1 MSVIVGIALLSAL
14 LAGWLRHGRVAAI
27 GEARLRWL
35 WLAPIA
41 LVVQVVLVRSIDGVI
56 PWWVLPV
63 QMGSYA
69 LLLAVVVVNR
79 GHFGVPLL
87 GLGLLMNATVMAAHG
102 GLMPQAPETAQ
113 LRHTETVLVV
123 GEHIPGTKDVLL
135 PREETRLWWL
145 SDHIMLPTWGMRPMV
160 CSPGDLVLAAGFAAT
175 VFGLMT
181 SAPGRLGL
189 LAKRSDLKGIT
200 S

>member
-1 MSVIVGIALLSAL
+1 MSVIVGIALFGAL
-14 LAGWLRHGRVAAI
+14 LAGWLRHGRLAAI

-35 WLAPIA
+35 WLAPLA

-63 QMGSYA
+63 QMGTYA

-79 GHFGVPLL
+79 RHVGLPLL
-87 GLGLLMNATVMAAHG
+87 GLGLLMNATVMAANG
-102 GLMPQAPETAQ
+102 GMMPQAPETARR
-113 LRHTETVLVV
+113 RHTETVLVV

-135 PREETRLWWL
+135 PRQATRLWWL
-145 SDHIMLPTWGMRPMV
+145 SDYVLLPTWGMRSMV

-175 VFGLMT
+175 VFRIMT
-181 SAPGRLGL
+181 STPGRTALP
-189 LAKRSDLKGIT
+189 AQRSDLKGIT